1 MATTRSLSGL
11 WDRSTGEF
19 DSSPALREGV
29 IDNFHRLYYSD
40 DSTWRNLT
48 YRGVTTW
55 KCPLD
60 LWIYQEIIH
69 ELHPD
74 LIIETG
80 TAYGGSALYLADLC
94 DLSGSGEV
102 VTIDITDRAGA
113 VSHPRLTKVIGS
125 SADPAVRDRVVGDK
139 QVDRTVMVILDSDH
153 TEGHVLA
160 ELRLWADVVTP
171 GSYLIVEDTNINGHP
186 VYPEFGPGPAEAV
199 ARFTQERPDFE
210 PDLSRHKLLLTWN
223 RGGYLRKSE

>member
-102 VTIDITDRAGA
+102 VTIDITDRGGRG
-113 VSHPRLTKVIGS
+113 VSS
-125 SADPAVRDRVVGDK
+125 QADQSHWV
-139 QVDRTVMVILDSDH
+139 
-153 TEGHVLA
+153 
-160 ELRLWADVVTP
+160 
-171 GSYLIVEDTNINGHP
+171 
-186 VYPEFGPGPAEAV
+186 
-199 ARFTQERPDFE
+199 
-210 PDLSRHKLLLTWN
+210 LSRPSGTRSGGGRQAGRSN
-223 RGGYLRKSE
+223 RDGHSRFRPH

>member
-11 WDRSTGEF
+11 WDRSTGEV
-19 DSSPALREGV
+19 DSSPALREAV
-29 IDNFHRLYYSD
+29 IDNFHRLYYTN
-40 DSTWRNLT
+40 DSTWRTLT
-48 YRGVTTW
+48 YHGVTTW
-55 KCPLD
+55 KCPFD

-102 VTIDITDRAGA
+102 VTIDITDRAGS

-125 SADPAVRDRVVGDK
+125 SADPAVRDRVIGDG

-153 TEGHVLA
+153 TEDHVLA

-199 ARFTQERPDFE
+199 ARFIRERPDFE

-223 RGGYLRKSE
+223 RGGYLRRSE